1 MLPITRSRH
10 DHPSLSGHPLAVIR
24 PTEPACVALPVLGV
38 LPRRHKG
45 VEGERCGTHYQHP
58 PSRLAQIIHEFM
70 AQSLPTSGKWF
81 EQASMIELLGTDSS
95 KLPLMPA

>member
-58 PSRLAQIIHEFM
+58 PSRLGRLLALLRAIPVLKPCPYRWLLCRKYC
-70 AQSLPTSGKWF
+70 QSCERTS
-81 EQASMIELLGTDSS
+81 
-95 KLPLMPA
+95 